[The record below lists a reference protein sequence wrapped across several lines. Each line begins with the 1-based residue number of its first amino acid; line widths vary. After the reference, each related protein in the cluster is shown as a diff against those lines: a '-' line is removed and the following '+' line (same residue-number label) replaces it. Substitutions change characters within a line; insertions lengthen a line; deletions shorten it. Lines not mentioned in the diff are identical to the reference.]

1 MAKWPAG
8 DLWWLPCNRCLQP
21 TCFPVKQDFLNLRHK
36 PENKKIELWTSLPP
50 WKRVIDDSITYREG
64 PTAGELLR
72 HCEQFQESP
81 QVVGVGQRH
90 QRWLF
95 DLTRYNFFDF
105 EPLLTVALSA
115 GSPGNKI
122 YLHLTRSCSSSQVC
136 LTCSSRPRIRSLY
149 ILSLEFRLCSS
160 CLRLAACLLCS
171 LSLSAFLSLRV
182 CVWVFKLNRFSYF
195 FNSLVILGLRL

>member
-1 MAKWPAG
+1 M
-8 DLWWLPCNRCLQP
+8 N
-21 TCFPVKQDFLNLRHK
+21 FPYPLEK
-36 PENKKIELWTSLPP
+36 
-50 WKRVIDDSITYREG
+50 VIDDSITYREG
-64 PTAGELLR
+64 PTAGELVR

-105 EPLLTVALSA
+105 EPLLTVVLSA

-122 YLHLTRSCSSSQVC
+122 YFHLTRPWSSSQVC

-149 ILSLEFRLCSS
+149 ILSLEFRLCSN
-160 CLRLAACLLCS
+160 CLKLAACLLCS

-182 CVWVFKLNRFSYF
+182 GVWVFQIHSVIFQ
-195 FNSLVILGLRL
+195 SLVLLRSRLHKKPHLAIPSALSLGPF

>member
-1 MAKWPAG
+1 M
-8 DLWWLPCNRCLQP
+8 
-21 TCFPVKQDFLNLRHK
+21 
-36 PENKKIELWTSLPP
+36 
-50 WKRVIDDSITYREG
+50 IDDSITYREG
-64 PTAGELLR
+64 PIAGELAR
-72 HCEQFQESP
+72 HCEQLQESP

-105 EPLLTVALSA
+105 EPLLTVVLSA
-115 GSPGNKI
+115 GSPSNKI
-122 YLHLTRSCSSSQVC
+122 YFHLLRPWSSSQVC

-149 ILSLEFRLCSS
+149 ILSLEFRLCSN

-182 CVWVFKLNRFSYF
+182 CVWVFQIDTGLYF
-195 FNSLVILGLRL
+195 NHSWFWDQGCIKKTHLAIPSALSLALPSTSPSCCSRQWILRRCLSTSCSRRRILT

>member
-1 MAKWPAG
+1 M
-8 DLWWLPCNRCLQP
+8 N
-21 TCFPVKQDFLNLRHK
+21 FPYPLEK
-36 PENKKIELWTSLPP
+36 
-50 WKRVIDDSITYREG
+50 VIDDSITYREG
-64 PTAGELLR
+64 PTAGELVR

-105 EPLLTVALSA
+105 EPLLTVVLSA

-122 YLHLTRSCSSSQVC
+122 YLHLTRPWSSSIVC

-149 ILSLEFRLCSS
+149 ILSLEFRLCSN

-182 CVWVFKLNRFSYF
+182 GVS
-195 FNSLVILGLRL
+195 NSLGYFSITCAFEIKAASKNLTLPFPLLSP